1 MNNLNNGYRGNI
13 TISNRA
19 ILKIAGKAIQEAE
32 EVKALMEGKTKRKN
46 KDDFYKAIDLQI
58 NGESWR
64 FTYFRFLCS
73 APSPACAA
81 LQQKLRAALKY

>member
-1 MNNLNNGYRGNI
+1 MNNLINGNKGNI

-46 KDDFYKAIDLQI
+46 RDDFYKAIDLQI

-64 FTYFRFLCS
+64 FTSFRFLC
-73 APSPACAA
+73 
-81 LQQKLRAALKY
+81 